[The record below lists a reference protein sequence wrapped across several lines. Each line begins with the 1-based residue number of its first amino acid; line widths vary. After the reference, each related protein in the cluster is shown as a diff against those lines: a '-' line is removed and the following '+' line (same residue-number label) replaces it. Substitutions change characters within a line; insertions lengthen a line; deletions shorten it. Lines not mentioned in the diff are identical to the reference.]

1 MSTRGHQRDT
11 PEDAEGQR
19 SPEEWQ
25 AHARNLCLRWLG
37 ARPHT
42 RVELREKLARKGI
55 PEDVSES
62 VLDRLTAVSL
72 IDDAEFAEAWVR
84 SRHTHAGRGR
94 RALAVELRRKGVED
108 EHVDQALSTISDDAE
123 RSRAYALAAQRIER
137 TNTINWSDR
146 AEQERTT
153 RKLIGMLSRRGYA
166 PGLAYSVVT
175 QVIAE
180 RCGAEIELPDPE
192 TTSSDL

>member
-1 MSTRGHQRDT
+1 M
-11 PEDAEGQR
+11 
-19 SPEEWQ
+19 
-25 AHARNLCLRWLG
+25 
-37 ARPHT
+37 
-42 RVELREKLARKGI
+42 
-55 PEDVSES
+55 
-62 VLDRLTAVSL
+62 
-72 IDDAEFAEAWVR
+72 R